1 MIIFS
6 YTNKSNE
13 KPLER
18 YYTHSYPFISNT
30 LLPNTYI
37 VRIADLGGAF
47 GCHGLNTKFD
57 TNVEKDIQKIYQ
69 KSSLSI

>member
-1 MIIFS
+1 MKTIRALLHTLLSI
-6 YTNKSNE
+6 
-13 KPLER
+13 
-18 YYTHSYPFISNT
+18 ISNT

-57 TNVEKDIQKIYQ
+57 TNVEKDLQNLLA